1 MQEEKNNITGVRKKR
16 IRITKLLMKIASSNS
31 KSPKKKH
38 KNFFENKKEI
48 NNNRSIHREVAGMF
62 SVYGIG
68 VI

>member
-1 MQEEKNNITGVRKKR
+1 
-16 IRITKLLMKIASSNS
+16 MKIASSNS

-48 NNNRSIHREVAGMF
+48 NNNRHIHREVAGMF